1 MKKIYIL
8 FLLYF
13 SNSFGLF
20 AQQDTL
26 NYQAYLNKNRIAQ
39 IEYIFKE
46 KDANSLMD
54 LWKSLYPTNKVKLYD
69 NLSSS
74 RWEKIFQFN
83 RISALKNGNAKLSRK
98 ISYALAIIFHRQ
110 TKYTQS
116 TPLFVSLLK
125 FKKELTQDQLKEVY
139 LRLETSYRAIGQ
151 FSNAIKIRQLRI
163 NKGFV
168 DNFWELYY
176 VSGLY
181 KEAIQD
187 FKLFEKFPVSD
198 DFEKVQYYSKIGN
211 LYLDYQKP
219 DSAIYY
225 FSKMQR
231 SADYII
237 KNQNYSGKTPY
248 SEMVKHYLKA
258 LAQANISEGNML
270 KNKFSLAIPNFNRAI
285 VLCNQI
291 QEVDQKIR
299 MWLNLAQCYIALNTP
314 SSAKAYLDSSRT
326 AMQSKRMLA
335 NELKVFKL
343 YAIYNEHIG
352 DHKGYIANM
361 ESYLKLKDSVLA
373 INQKNQSTLLLTTI
387 DVQRQ
392 KLLFV
397 TNKNE
402 LNTSNQDRYHQ
413 KQIIFYTTASILF
426 LAIITALLYYNI
438 TIQRKTRNA
447 IAIQNEQ
454 LLKNDIEISKQNAE
468 KEIMLKEIHHRV
480 KNNLQI
486 VHSLLNLQKR
496 RLQND
501 DMKQS
506 LEAIQNRIKSMAMVH
521 QQLYGDG
528 NLKEIDAQVYIENL
542 VLHLKNIFV
551 NELHEIELV
560 YDIDKIALHLDKA
573 IPVGL
578 IINEAVSNSF
588 KYAFRNQKNGRLK
601 VSFKKKKTACELIV
615 EDNGVGFTDQEIK
628 STSLGLQL
636 IKGMAAQLKA
646 SYYCVSEKGTRHQF
660 NF

>member
-1 MKKIYIL
+1 M
-8 FLLYF
+8 
-13 SNSFGLF
+13 N
-20 AQQDTL
+20 
-26 NYQAYLNKNRIAQ
+26 
-39 IEYIFKE
+39 
-46 KDANSLMD
+46 
-54 LWKSLYPTNKVKLYD
+54 LWKSLYPNNKEKLYD
-69 NLSSS
+69 YLSSS
-74 RWEKIFQFN
+74 RWEKILQFN
-83 RISALKNGNAKLSRK
+83 STSALESGNAKLSRK

-110 TKYTQS
+110 TKYTLS
-116 TPLFVSLLK
+116 TPLFLSLLK

-151 FSNAIKIRQLRI
+151 FSNAIQIRQLRI
-163 NKGFV
+163 NNGFV

-176 VSGLY
+176 ASGLHR
-181 KEAIQD
+181 EAIQD

-198 DFEKVQYYSKIGN
+198 DFEKVRYFSKIGN

-225 FSKMQR
+225 FSKMKQ

-237 KNQNYSGKTPY
+237 KNKNYLGKTPY
-248 SEMVKHYLKA
+248 SEMIKYYLKA
-258 LAQANISEGNML
+258 LAQANISEGYML
-270 KNKFSLAIPNFNRAI
+270 KKKFSMAIPTFNRAI
-285 VLCNQI
+285 VFCNQI
-291 QEVDQKIR
+291 KEVDQKIR
-299 MWLNLAQCYIALNTP
+299 IWLNLAQCYIALNTP

-326 AMQSKRMLA
+326 AMRSKRMLA

-343 YAIYNEHIG
+343 FAIYSEQIG
-352 DHKGYIANM
+352 DNKAYIANM

-397 TNKNE
+397 TKKNE
-402 LNTSNQDRYHQ
+402 LNISNQDRYRQ

-426 LAIITALLYYNI
+426 LIVITALFYHNM
-438 TIQRKTRNA
+438 TIQRKTRIA
-447 IAIQNEQ
+447 IANQNEQ
-454 LLKNDIEISKQNAE
+454 LLKNEIEISKQNAE

-480 KNNLQI
+480 KNNLQL

-496 RLQND
+496 RLQNED
-501 DMKQS
+501 IKQS
-506 LEAIQNRIKSMAMVH
+506 LEAIQIRIKSMAMVH

-528 NLKEIDAQVYIENL
+528 NLKEIDVRVYIENL
-542 VLHLKNIFV
+542 VVHLKNIFI
-551 NELHEIELV
+551 NELHEVELV

-578 IINEAVSNSF
+578 IINEAVLNSF
-588 KYAFRNQKNGRLK
+588 KYAFRNQKSGRLK
-601 VSFKKKKTACELIV
+601 ISFTKKETAYELIV

-636 IKGMAAQLKA
+636 IKGMASQLKA
-646 SYYCVSEKGTRHQF
+646 SYYCVSEKGTLHQF
-660 NF
+660 NFKI